1 MKFKNS
7 RVDING
13 VDISAFVESVEVNE
27 IEAPKFDEAI
37 RGFTSFGPVT
47 ITVDFAEHRCGNCG
61 APFAEDPAA
70 GVAMLTHVQTG
81 TSIKLCPACYVALST
96 DAT

>member
-1 MKFKNS
+1 MKFKNA

-37 RGFTSFGPVT
+37 RGLTSCGPVT

-61 APFAEDPAA
+61 APFAEDPVA
-70 GVAMLTHVQTG
+70 GVAILTHVQSG
-81 TSIKLCPACYVALST
+81 EQMELCPQCYVALSA